1 MALAGRGGVSRMIR
15 KPCRPFPLLGRRS
28 TKMRGGM
35 GARLLLR
42 QLGLQSIEPDRRCVK
57 VRRIVIRGWI
67 GPLPLAGFGRGAPQH
82 RREPSPR
89 GRLIFGQSLGT
100 RDDKQQGCAA
110 HQVEPGT
117 SF

>member
-1 MALAGRGGVSRMIR
+1 MALAGRSGISRMIR
-15 KPCRPFPLLGRRS
+15 KPCRPFPLLGHRS
-28 TKMRGGM
+28 TEMRGGM

-42 QLGLQSIEPDRRCVK
+42 LQSIEPDRRCVK

-67 GPLPLAGFGRGAPQH
+67 GPLPLAGFGRGASQH
-82 RREPSPR
+82 RRERSPR

-110 HQVEPGT
+110 HQVETGT

>member
-15 KPCRPFPLLGRRS
+15 EPCRIFPLLGYRS
-28 TKMRGGM
+28 TEMRGGM

-42 QLGLQSIEPDRRCVK
+42 LQSIEPDRRCVK
-57 VRRIVIRGWI
+57 VRLIVIRGGI
-67 GPLPLAGFGRGAPQH
+67 GPLPLADFGRGAPQH
-82 RREPSPR
+82 RRERSPR

-100 RDDKQQGCAA
+100 RDDKQQGCAG